1 MKKVRPNSNPILLKV
16 LQKYFA
22 FYSQY
27 IQKKTSLE
35 FSLKIN
41 CNKDRKVSFLMDHLY
56 IRRLVFSKTK
66 ELLGMLFS
74 LTKQERS
81 NKYKIWKIKKKWL
94 KEKYLQ
100 IVTPNSNVHTVDFNH
115 HLKIVLLPIWKITH
129 SKNKIK

>member
-1 MKKVRPNSNPILLKV
+1 MKKARPNSNPTLLKL

-22 FYSQY
+22 CYSQY
-27 IQKKTSLE
+27 IQKIISLE

-41 CNKDRKVSFLMDHLY
+41 CNKNRKVSFLMDHLY
-56 IRRLVFSKTK
+56 IKRLVFSKTK
-66 ELLGMLFS
+66 ELFGMLFS

-81 NKYKIWKIKKKWL
+81 NKYKIWKIYKKWL

-100 IVTPNSNVHTVDFNH
+100 IVTPNSNVHAVDFNH
-115 HLKIVLLPIWKITH
+115 HLKIVLLPVWKITH